1 MTNPPSEPPPPTV
14 DEPLV
19 ADTLPVRIAAA
30 EAMRRLNHAMVAHE
44 TDPELLQRI
53 AREANATAAIVE
65 AGARRQRPSRQMKT
79 QLWQTTPEE
88 GQRLAHFEECM
99 VSGRANPMGIAMQPR
114 RQGDRI
120 VADVNFGAAFEGA
133 PKRAHGG
140 AVAAVMDDIMGYVL
154 LLTATPAFTGRL
166 SISYRSPTPV
176 QTDLVAS
183 AWMDRRDGR
192 KVFLV
197 GDLRTAEGDLIAEA
211 DALFVAIPRERLT

>member
-1 MTNPPSEPPPPTV
+1 MTNPSPENTSPDVSQPTA
-14 DEPLV
+14 D
-19 ADTLPVRIAAA
+19 DTLAVRIAAA

-44 TDPELLQRI
+44 ADPDLLQRI
-53 AREANATAAIVE
+53 AREATATAAVVE
-65 AGARRQRPSRQMKT
+65 AGPRRERPIRRMKT
-79 QLWQTTPEE
+79 QLWQAPVEE

-114 RQGDRI
+114 REGDRI

-133 PKRAHGG
+133 PQRAHGG

-166 SISYRSPTPV
+166 GISYRAPTPV

-192 KVFLV
+192 KIFLV
-197 GDLRTAEGDLIAEA
+197 GDLRTADGDLIAEA
-211 DALFVAIPRERLT
+211 DALFVAIPRERLA